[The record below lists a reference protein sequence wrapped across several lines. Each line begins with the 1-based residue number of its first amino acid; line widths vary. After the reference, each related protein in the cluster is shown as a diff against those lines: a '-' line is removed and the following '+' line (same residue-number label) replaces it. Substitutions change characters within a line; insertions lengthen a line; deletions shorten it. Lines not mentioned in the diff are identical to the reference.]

1 MSVCLSHSA
10 VVVSWP
16 LWKARGRDKVSLL
29 TGWEVPEDRLIVKS
43 GRGQE
48 GPLES
53 LSASCWHNCDEDVS
67 EEGCVRG
74 HVCTGSSSTTCC
86 VLAFLLALFENN
98 NRSKDTTDFWM
109 PMLGRWETSLY

>member
-48 GPLES
+48 GVSKGQIRAEGVYLHSTLEQVGRES
-53 LSASCWHNCDEDVS
+53 IFCPASKSVFS
-67 EEGCVRG
+67 
-74 HVCTGSSSTTCC
+74 
-86 VLAFLLALFENN
+86 
-98 NRSKDTTDFWM
+98 RSF
-109 PMLGRWETSLY
+109 